1 MRVLTRWNIL
11 ITCTNEGRLHGP
23 VAGFNILSLPGPVER
38 LTGNNN
44 FFPQE
49 LRGVPVP
56 KVVRTE
62 IGVEAVLILYT
73 QRQRQARE
81 KEKQNGEHKQKT
93 NTKSKTNFFYD
104 FTAFGAGPACCRKPS
119 ARKTTTRKKKNCY
132 IGEVHSLLCR
142 RRP

>member
-1 MRVLTRWNIL
+1 M
-11 ITCTNEGRLHGP
+11 HGP
-23 VAGFNILSLPGPVER
+23 FAGFNILSLPGPVER

-93 NTKSKTNFFYD
+93 NTKSKTIFFM
-104 FTAFGAGPACCRKPS
+104 T
-119 ARKTTTRKKKNCY
+119 
-132 IGEVHSLLCR
+132 SLPLEQDQPVVGNLLRAR
-142 RRP
+142 RRRGRRRTAI

>member
-93 NTKSKTNFFYD
+93 NTKSKTIFFM
-104 FTAFGAGPACCRKPS
+104 T
-119 ARKTTTRKKKNCY
+119 
-132 IGEVHSLLCR
+132 SLPLEQDQPVVGNLLRAR
-142 RRP
+142 RRRGRRRTAI

>member
-93 NTKSKTNFFYD
+93 NTKSKTIFFMTSLPLEQD
-104 FTAFGAGPACCRKPS
+104 QPVVGNLLR
-119 ARKTTTRKKKNCY
+119 ARR
-132 IGEVHSLLCR
+132 GRGR
-142 RRP
+142 RRTAI

>member
-38 LTGNNN
+38 LTGNTN
-44 FFPQE
+44 FPPQK

-81 KEKQNGEHKQKT
+81 KEKQNGKHKQKT
-93 NTKSKTNFFYD
+93 NTKSKTNFFM
-104 FTAFGAGPACCRKPS
+104 T
-119 ARKTTTRKKKNCY
+119 
-132 IGEVHSLLCR
+132 SLPLEQDQPVVGNLLRAR
-142 RRP
+142 RRRGRRRTAI

>member
-81 KEKQNGEHKQKT
+81 KEKQNGKHKQKT
-93 NTKSKTNFFYD
+93 NTKSKTNFFM
-104 FTAFGAGPACCRKPS
+104 T
-119 ARKTTTRKKKNCY
+119 
-132 IGEVHSLLCR
+132 SLPLEQAQPVVGNLLRAR
-142 RRP
+142 RRPGRRRTAI

>member
-93 NTKSKTNFFYD
+93 NTKSKTIF
-104 FTAFGAGPACCRKPS
+104 
-119 ARKTTTRKKKNCY
+119 
-132 IGEVHSLLCR
+132 L
-142 RRP
+142 

>member
-23 VAGFNILSLPGPVER
+23 VAGFNIPGPIER

-93 NTKSKTNFFYD
+93 NTKSKTIFFM
-104 FTAFGAGPACCRKPS
+104 T
-119 ARKTTTRKKKNCY
+119 
-132 IGEVHSLLCR
+132 SLPLEQDQPVVGNLLRAR
-142 RRP
+142 RRRGRRRTAI

>member
-93 NTKSKTNFFYD
+93 NTKSKTIFFMTSLPLEQD
-104 FTAFGAGPACCRKPS
+104 QPVVG
-119 ARKTTTRKKKNCY
+119 N
-132 IGEVHSLLCR
+132 LLCTR
-142 RRP
+142 RGRGGRRTAI